1 MPNAKPKKGVPPG
14 GVPTE
19 IAGLF
24 LSSLS
29 LLGFL
34 AAEGP
39 FRANASPTP
48 TPTAPTPSVKPN
60 RRPVALLS

>member
-34 AAEGP
+34 AAEALFVGKNFEYP
-39 FRANASPTP
+39 K
-48 TPTAPTPSVKPN
+48 SVL
-60 RRPVALLS
+60 RTLRMY